1 MKYEQ
6 LTAEQA
12 LLKGK
17 ELPFVFA
24 RCLSKVKF
32 GTNTEQLEPEE
43 ILEARFFDSSQEIR
57 LFRRQGQLEA
67 ACLTQEP
74 TDDCLEEEY
83 EIANQELFGQSFT
96 ISKYLKEDDDGQT
109 IVEATRLTGWKG
121 GK

>member
-6 LTAEQA
+6 LTVEQA

-17 ELPFVFA
+17 GVELGFP
-24 RCLSKVKF
+24 RSLSKVKF

-83 EIANQELFGQSFT
+83 EIANQELFGRSFT

>member
-1 MKYEQ
+1 MKYEE
-6 LTAEQA
+6 LTVEQA
-12 LLKGK
+12 LLRGK

-32 GTNTEQLEPEE
+32 GINTEQLEPEE

-67 ACLTQEP
+67 VCLTQNPEY
-74 TDDCLEEEY
+74 DYLEEEY
-83 EIANQELFGQSFT
+83 QIANKERFGESFT
-96 ISKYLKEDDDGQT
+96 ISKYLNVDDDGQT
-109 IVEATRLTGWKG
+109 IVEAARLTGWKG